1 MIVPAEV
8 TAEVKA
14 AGPTRVRNRAAAFG
28 IALAFISYLDRAA
41 ISQAAPLITRD
52 LHLTTVEMGWV
63 FSAFG
68 LSYALLE
75 IPSGWWIDR
84 KGARNVL
91 TRVVYCWSFFTAA
104 TGWAWNYPS
113 MFAARLLFG
122 AGEAGCFPGIAKS
135 FKAWLPPEE
144 RPWAE
149 GLKAASAR
157 WGAAVAPP
165 LVVAL
170 YAGIGWRESFL
181 VFGLIGAVWAA
192 CFHRWYQDDPRT
204 HPAVNAEELALIGT
218 PKTRTTGSA
227 TPWRAV
233 FTSVSA
239 WALSLQWFCHFFG
252 FYFFVTWLPTYL
264 QQARGLNMK
273 QGAWLASAPMVFAG
287 LGTLAGGWVLPKLIA
302 RRGLRR
308 ARKLIGYVAYLGAS
322 ALLFAFPAIA
332 NVYVAFGVLAL
343 SSFVVELSTPSTW
356 TTASDLGG
364 EWVGLLTGTMNTL
377 GHIGGSIAP
386 ALIAYLLAWSG
397 NHWSLAFYCSAGLY
411 AAGAICWAVMDPVTP
426 LDASYAK

>member
-1 MIVPAEV
+1 MIVTP
-8 TAEVKA
+8 EVKTTGA
-14 AGPTRVRNRAAAFG
+14 TRVRNQAAAFG

-52 LHLTTVEMGWV
+52 LKLSTIQMGWI

-149 GLKAASAR
+149 GMKAASAR

-170 YAGIGWRESFL
+170 YAGIGWRQSFL

-192 CFHRWYQDDPRT
+192 FFHRWYRDDPRT
-204 HPAVNAEELALIGT
+204 HPAVNEEELALIGV
-218 PKTRTTGSA
+218 PKAKVAGRR
-227 TPWRAV
+227 TPWRPF

-273 QGAWLASAPMVFAG
+273 QGAWLASVPMVFAG
-287 LGTLAGGWVLPKLIA
+287 LGTLTGGWLLPRLTA
-302 RRGLRR
+302 LRGVRQ

-322 ALLFAFPAIA
+322 ALLFAFPAIG
-332 NVYVAFGVLAL
+332 NVYVAFGALAL

-364 EWVGLLTGTMNTL
+364 ESVGLLTGTMNTL
-377 GHIGGSIAP
+377 GHLGGSIAP
-386 ALIAYLLAWSG
+386 TLIAYVLDWSA
-397 NHWSLAFYCSAGLY
+397 NNWSIAFYCSAALY
-411 AAGAICWAVMDPVTP
+411 AAGAVCWAVMDPVTP
-426 LDASYAK
+426 LDAD